1 MSPHFP
7 QVHTVENIPVLVETS
22 NAIPVIHV
30 SVATRRGA
38 AVEPQGA
45 DGLTRLTARLM
56 RRTAGGM
63 PLTEIERRLDR
74 LGISLGAD
82 TSYSNVSLAAV
93 VLKRSA
99 EPCLSILGEALG
111 KPGLSELEFSRL
123 KRETLAEITEGQD
136 NDRGLASRALRRSL
150 FAGHPYGRSVGGT
163 LSTIKDLEP
172 AQAAFRYQQIVRK
185 SDLLIGISGDITER
199 DALRFAEQLI
209 ANIDENSQSVEDISE
224 PKPVLGR
231 KIAFVNKPDR
241 SQTQIF
247 VGLLGSHPKDDDHL
261 HLHVANTVFGG
272 MFSSRLMQQIRV
284 KRGWS
289 YGAYSSLPLD
299 RHRQAFSMWTFP
311 KSEDAA
317 ACLKLEL
324 EMLSEWVE
332 KGVTEKE
339 LRGAKNMLT
348 RSYAFMVDTAS
359 KRLGLAL
366 DEILYD
372 LAPGYYASYPKRIT
386 ETTLDEVNSALRRR
400 LDPSNLVVALVGT
413 TDKVLSDVQAVMPDA
428 TTEVIP
434 FDSED
439 L

>member
-1 MSPHFP
+1 MSTHYP
-7 QVHTVENIPVLVETS
+7 QVHTIENIPVLVETS
-22 NAIPVIHV
+22 SAIPIIHV

-38 AVEPQGA
+38 AVEPAGA
-45 DGLTRLTARLM
+45 DGLTRLTSRLM
-56 RRTAGGM
+56 RRTAGGV
-63 PLTEIERRLDR
+63 PLTEIEQTLDR

-82 TSYSNVSLAAV
+82 TNYSNVSLTAV

-99 EPCLSILGEALG
+99 EKCMTMLADALG
-111 KPGLSELEFSRL
+111 KPGLSEQEFSRL

-136 NDRGLASRALRRSL
+136 NDRGLASRALRRTL

-163 LSTIKDLEP
+163 VSTITSLEP
-172 AQAAFRYQQIVRK
+172 AHAKVRYQQLVRK
-185 SDLLIGISGDITER
+185 SDLLIGISGDITEK
-199 DALRFAEQLI
+199 DALRFAELLI
-209 ANIDENSQSVEDISE
+209 ANVDGNSPPASDIAE
-224 PKPVLGR
+224 PKPTSGR
-231 KIAFVNKPDR
+231 KIAFVNKPER

-247 VGLLGSHPKDDDHL
+247 IGLLGSHPKDEDHL
-261 HLHVANTVFGG
+261 HLHVGNTVFGG
-272 MFSSRLMQQIRV
+272 MFSSRLMQQVRV

-339 LRGAKNMLT
+339 LRSAKNMLT

-372 LAPGYYASYPKRIT
+372 LPPGYYASYPKHVADT
-386 ETTLDEVNSALRRR
+386 SLDEVNAALRRR
-400 LDPSNLVVALVGT
+400 LDPTNLVVALVGT
-413 TDKVLSDVQAVMPDA
+413 SDRVLADVQAVMPDA

-434 FDSED
+434 FDSET

>member
-1 MSPHFP
+1 MSTHFP
-7 QVHTVENIPVLVETS
+7 RVHSIDGIPVLVESS

-30 SVATRRGA
+30 SVATRHGA
-38 AVEPQGA
+38 ALEPTGK

-56 RRTAGGM
+56 RRTAGSL
-63 PLTEIERRLDR
+63 PLTEIERQLDR

-82 TSYSNVSLAAV
+82 TTYSNMSLSAV
-93 VLKRSA
+93 VLKRSV
-99 EPCLSILGEALG
+99 EPCLNTLADALG
-111 KPGLSELEFSRL
+111 KPGLAELEFSRL

-136 NDRGLASRALRRSL
+136 NDRGLASRALRRTL

-163 LSTIKDLEP
+163 LSTIKSLLPED
-172 AQAAFRYQQIVRK
+172 ARVRYRQLLRK
-185 SDLLIGISGDITER
+185 SDLLIGISGDISEK
-199 DALRFAEQLI
+199 DALKFSEQLLSSIDASAPAAGDI
-209 ANIDENSQSVEDISE
+209 AE
-224 PKPVLGR
+224 PTPGQGR
-231 KIAFVNKPDR
+231 SITFVNKPER

-247 VGLLGSHPKDDDHL
+247 VGLIGSHPKDEDHL
-261 HLHVANTVFGG
+261 HLHVGNTVFGG
-272 MFSSRLMQQIRV
+272 MFSSRLMQQVRV

-311 KSEDAA
+311 KAEDAA

-324 EMLSEWVE
+324 EMLSEWIE
-332 KGVTEKE
+332 KGITEKE
-339 LRGAKNMLT
+339 LKSAKSMLT

-372 LAPGYYASYPKRIT
+372 LPTGYYASYTKRVAD
-386 ETTLDEVNSALRRR
+386 TTLDEVNSALRRR
-400 LDPSNLVVALVGT
+400 LDPTHLVVALVGT
-413 TDKVLSDVQAVMPDA
+413 SDKVLTDVQAVMPDA
-428 TTEVIP
+428 RTEVLP
-434 FDSED
+434 FDSEA